1 MLGRESVSSDTAA
14 LFELVKNGYDAD
26 APKVTVTFENLVA
39 NDGKNARIVVEDT
52 GDGMTYDDIVDK
64 WMVVG
69 TYSKE
74 RETTT
79 KGGRTVVGNKGVG
92 RFATEKLARK
102 VTVISRPNTTSEEI
116 KLEIDWTKFEDEN
129 VQFSEV
135 GIPVSINPNRAAP
148 DKHGL
153 TIILE
158 ELRERWS
165 ERKIR
170 LLETSIGSI
179 VLPDELRTAGGDFT
193 VEIHAS
199 GITQDAPRRVESLL
213 FSKAPYAISAIL
225 PDKESQTTVR
235 IKREG
240 RLIESKKI
248 DCGGQEI
255 TGGNMWRAFGGCE
268 VQIYVYPHSTR
279 YEEWDNYY
287 KLLKLSYVK
296 ENVRQNCGLKIY
308 RDGFWV
314 SPYGGP
320 GNDWMELD
328 AARVQ
333 SNLRV
338 GNTQIIGFVKISKK
352 KNKEIRDTT
361 TRERLEENA
370 AFHSLKYFIKCICD
384 EFFELRKKEVKE
396 RKEKNPRVRGQ
407 AIHSA
412 LNNLVEEIRGS
423 HKINAETKASVKKS
437 AKRLEKI
444 IETYRKQSTSDYAE
458 LEAQQHMYRSLAALG
473 VSSAASYHEILN
485 VITSMGLTP
494 KVLRIKITDN
504 HVKDESLDGFVDD
517 LDKEIRT
524 ISQYMWFVRRF
535 VQGIGSVVEKPK
547 KEKIRLKNEIESL
560 WNEFAGLSNTDVT
573 LTVKC
578 YPDDL
583 SVVMNLAD
591 FFSVVLNLFTNSL
604 KALDGQTSRRKK
616 IQVTAN
622 RTATRLEMRFSDN
635 GVGVSED
642 IRDNIFRPLFSNYE
656 DGTGMGLTIVSEV
669 LENHGG
675 EIKYLPDGEFDCG
688 ATFLVQIPWERIKD
702 E

>member
-1 MLGRESVSSDTAA
+1 
-14 LFELVKNGYDAD
+14 
-26 APKVTVTFENLVA
+26 
-39 NDGKNARIVVEDT
+39 
-52 GDGMTYDDIVDK
+52 
-64 WMVVG
+64 
-69 TYSKE
+69 
-74 RETTT
+74 
-79 KGGRTVVGNKGVG
+79 
-92 RFATEKLARK
+92 
-102 VTVISRPNTTSEEI
+102 
-116 KLEIDWTKFEDEN
+116 
-129 VQFSEV
+129 
-135 GIPVSINPNRAAP
+135 
-148 DKHGL
+148 
-153 TIILE
+153 
-158 ELRERWS
+158 
-165 ERKIR
+165 
-170 LLETSIGSI
+170 
-179 VLPDELRTAGGDFT
+179 
-193 VEIHAS
+193 
-199 GITQDAPRRVESLL
+199 
-213 FSKAPYAISAIL
+213 
-225 PDKESQTTVR
+225 
-235 IKREG
+235 
-240 RLIESKKI
+240 
-248 DCGGQEI
+248 
-255 TGGNMWRAFGGCE
+255 MWRAFGGCE
-268 VQIYVYPHSTR
+268 VQIYVYPRSTR

-370 AFHSLKYFIKCICD
+370 AFHSLKYFIKCVCD
-384 EFFELRKKEVKE
+384 EFFEFRKKEVKE
-396 RKEKNPRVRGQ
+396 KKEKNPRVRGQ

-412 LNNLVEEIRGS
+412 LNNLVEEILGS
-423 HKINAETKASVKKS
+423 HKINAETKTSVKKS
-437 AKRLEKI
+437 AKRLERI
-444 IETYRKQSTSDYAE
+444 IGAYRKQSSSDYAE
-458 LEAQQHMYRSLAALG
+458 LEAQQRMYRSLAALG
-473 VSSAASYHEILN
+473 ISSAASYHEILN
-485 VITSMGLTP
+485 AITSMGLTP
-494 KVLRIKITDN
+494 KVLRIKIADN

-517 LDKEIRT
+517 LDKEIKT
-524 ISQYMWFVRRF
+524 IAQYMWFVRRF

-591 FFSVVLNLFTNSL
+591 FFSVMLNLFTNSL

-635 GVGVSED
+635 GVGISED

-669 LENHGG
+669 LGKPWG
-675 EIKYLPDGEFDCG
+675 KIKYLPDGEFDCG

>member
-1 MLGRESVSSDTAA
+1 M
-14 LFELVKNGYDAD
+14 
-26 APKVTVTFENLVA
+26 
-39 NDGKNARIVVEDT
+39 
-52 GDGMTYDDIVDK
+52 
-64 WMVVG
+64 
-69 TYSKE
+69 
-74 RETTT
+74 
-79 KGGRTVVGNKGVG
+79 
-92 RFATEKLARK
+92 
-102 VTVISRPNTTSEEI
+102 TVISRPNTTSEEI

-135 GIPVSINPNRAAP
+135 GIPISINPNRAAP

-165 ERKIR
+165 EKKIR

-179 VLPDELRTAGGDFT
+179 VLPNELRTAGGDFT

-213 FSKAPYAISAIL
+213 FSKAPYAISVIL

-314 SPYGGP
+314 SPYGDRGTT
-320 GNDWMELD
+320 GWKLD

-535 VQGIGSVVEKPK
+535 VQGIGSAVEKPK

-688 ATFLVQIPWERIKD
+688 ATFLVQIPWEHIKD